1 MSVGRCHSA
10 FVHYEMFHGHGACHG
25 GGNNYG
31 SIFNINYNCSGRH
44 GNFWTGLASGLG
56 YGIGS
61 WLMGGL
67 NMVGNWFGLGGGMG
81 FGGGWGFGMPMFN
94 WGGGSAGR
102 AGSDYGRDRDY
113 SRERSTER
121 DVEKEV
127 VKTDSEYDA
136 INDAREQL
144 QKLQAKKDPV
154 TDAEIQ
160 ALKDQIAALTAK
172 DGINDTEND
181 DQIAMLKADFE
192 KFKAGITSD
201 SSEDDTVVTETGD
214 ADDTG
219 VVDIAGIDL
228 DKVKELKDPQIDK
241 LTKDQAIDI
250 LKKIGYITGEGDEQ
264 VGKLSN
270 IYPVLKLLEKSGVTV
285 EVEYR
290 EASTDKWV
298 KGPISN
304 VTKDAE
310 GKLSYNVD
318 ANAGTLK
325 GKYTFT
331 SQNKENSK
339 YKADK
344 AADNTA
350 AITVD
355 NTIELEWQD
364 EKKPLQNNS
373 GRPLVKAA

>member
-10 FVHYEMFHGHGACHG
+10 FQHYEMFHGHGACHG

-31 SIFNINYNCSGRH
+31 SIFNINYSCNGGH
-44 GNFWTGLASGLG
+44 GNFWSGLGAGLG
-56 YGIGS
+56 YGLGG

-67 NMVGNWFGLGGGMG
+67 NMLGGWLGFGGTG
-81 FGGGWGFGMPMFN
+81 FGGGWGMGMPMLG
-94 WGGGSAGR
+94 WGGGATTNNVTSNNTGR
-102 AGSDYGRDRDY
+102 VRTKTI
-113 SRERSTER
+113 E
-121 DVEKEV
+121 
-127 VKTDSEYDA
+127 KTDSEYSA

-219 VVDIAGIDL
+219 VVDIAGINL

-241 LTKDQAIDI
+241 LTKDQAIII
-250 LKKIGYITGEGDEQ
+250 LKKIGYITVEGDEQ
-264 VGKLSN
+264 VGKLSK
-270 IYPVLKLLEKSGVTV
+270 IYPVLLLLAKSGVTV

-290 EASTDKWV
+290 EKSSDKWI
-298 KGPISN
+298 KGPISD
-304 VTKDAE
+304 VQIAE
-310 GKLSYNVD
+310 DGKLSYTV
-318 ANAGTLK
+318 NAEGVPGATLE
-325 GKYTFT
+325 GKYRFA
-331 SQNKENSK
+331 SQNTDNTK
-339 YKADK
+339 YKVDEATDNK
-344 AADNTA
+344 ASITINTE
-350 AITVD
+350 
-355 NTIELEWQD
+355 IELDWQD
-364 EKKPLQNNS
+364 EQQPLLNNS
-373 GRPLVKAA
+373 DNPLVRKKI